1 MITLDQIRLLEQ
13 KVESAVKK
21 IAALEQENEQLSAK
35 CGLLEKTNEELTK
48 RYSSLESDQ
57 ERIEQGILRALDRL
71 NDMEN
76 TVLSAGSNAAAN
88 EPIKNP
94 EEQNNQRNEIAANTE
109 PNTTAAPDSFLHQAA
124 EENDASVFDF
134 DMESASDTPIP
145 EEKPQQQIGQ
155 HDIF

>member
-94 EEQNNQRNEIAANTE
+94 EEQNSQNNEIAADTE
-109 PNTTAAPDSFLHQAA
+109 HSAAAADTSLHQPA

-134 DMESASDTPIP
+134 DMESAGDMPIP
-145 EEKPQQQIGQ
+145 AEKPQQQIGQ